1 MYIMLAAYLVL
12 GSSYGSG
19 CAVGQVVQ
27 VLVVGCIMV
36 HIERQNET
44 TWEDSTQGVIHL
56 MGKYEHLVN
65 LNKTTTV
72 QPNQKPLKLKLHLCL
87 DKSWK
92 RRSYNLLG
100 IDLYLTCLPHQELL
114 QTCAGSGRCS

>member
-1 MYIMLAAYLVL
+1 MLAAYLVFV
-12 GSSYGSG
+12 SSYRSG

-27 VLVVGCIMV
+27 VLVVGCVMV

-56 MGKYEHLVN
+56 MGKYEHLVS
-65 LNKTTTV
+65 LNKTATV
-72 QPNQKPLKLKLHLCL
+72 QLNQEQLELKLHLCL
-87 DKSWK
+87 DKSWN
-92 RRSYNLLG
+92 RGAYNFLG